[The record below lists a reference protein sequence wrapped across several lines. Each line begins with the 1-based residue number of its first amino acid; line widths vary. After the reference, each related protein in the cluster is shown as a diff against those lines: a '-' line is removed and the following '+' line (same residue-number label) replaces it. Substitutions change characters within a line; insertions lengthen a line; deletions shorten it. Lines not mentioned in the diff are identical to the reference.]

1 MTKTLDQILNPQYNS
16 SIKEKKGEMKMLKAM
31 LNLINQQKQKSKKG
45 FTLVELIVVIAILG
59 ILAALVVP
67 SVSGYIKKAQDAT
80 NEANAQMLYSAAQLY
95 VIDKEVGGS
104 AVSGTITAKQL
115 FDEGYIQKEFKDTA
129 KLTISVTAASDSK
142 KAYVTLDYT
151 PSSGSKTQ
159 IILGGPA
166 GEKEDDGTK

>member
-1 MTKTLDQILNPQYNS
+1 
-16 SIKEKKGEMKMLKAM
+16 MLKAM

-95 VIDKEVGGS
+95 VTDQEAAGKTIAAGE
-104 AVSGTITAKQL
+104 ITAGAL
-115 FDEGYIQKEFKDTA
+115 FDNGYIQKKFEDTA
-129 KLTISVTAASDSK
+129 NLDIQVVAATK
-142 KAYVTLDYT
+142 YRKAYVTLEYT
-151 PSSGSKTQ
+151 PSTGSKTE
-159 IILGGPA
+159 IVLG
-166 GEKEDDGTK
+166 K